1 MKQNLVIER
10 SLQEALSKIGAIPNQ
25 VLDISAES
33 NLVADKPILLSQKL
47 AEQKAANLL
56 ESHNSDGIFIASSK
70 IVALGNR
77 ILPIATNDE
86 LVKKNL
92 QKISGRRHKV
102 YISICFIKKEGDIL
116 IKKIKTTTSILKI
129 KRLTDIEIEHY
140 IQSKQGLNMPG
151 GYDLKGLAG
160 SFVIFFSGSL
170 APICDLPLY
179 ETRNMLLS
187 LGLKLK

>member
-1 MKQNLVIER
+1 MKQNLVIQ
-10 SLQEALSKIGAIPNQ
+10 SGLQEALSKVGAIPNQ

-33 NLVADKPILLSQKL
+33 NIANTKPILLSQKL
-47 AEQKAANLL
+47 AEHNAEKLL
-56 ESHNSDGIFIASSK
+56 ESYNSDGIFIASSK
-70 IVALGNR
+70 VVALGNR
-77 ILPIATNDE
+77 ILPIATHDE
-86 LVKKNL
+86 LVRKNL

-102 YISICFIKKEGDIL
+102 YVSICFIKKEGDTL

-129 KRLTDIEIEHY
+129 KRLTDIEIENY
-140 IQSKQGLNMPG
+140 IQSKQGANMPG

-170 APICDLPLY
+170 SPICDLPLY

-187 LGLKLK
+187 LGLKLV